1 MTREKFIKK
10 WLGNKDYQYT
20 EQNRDLMR
28 DELDE
33 VINQALLQPL
43 VSGSLQLL
51 NEMYEELRAKEKE
64 GFENPQ
70 ELWINSD
77 HQNAILCVMRL
88 IQKREAQ

>member
-1 MTREKFIKK
+1 MKYAKFKP
-10 WLGNKDYQYT
+10 LT
-20 EQNRDLMR
+20 P
-28 DELDE
+28 
-33 VINQALLQPL
+33 ALRKTAA
-43 VSGSLQLL
+43 SGSLQLL

-88 IQKREAQ
+88 IENREAQ

>member
-1 MTREKFIKK
+1 MAKK
-10 WLGNKDYQYT
+10 IDKPLNH
-20 EQNRDLMR
+20 
-28 DELDE
+28 
-33 VINQALLQPL
+33 ALRKTS

>member
-1 MTREKFIKK
+1 MVQKIDKPQ
-10 WLGNKDYQYT
+10 DP
-20 EQNRDLMR
+20 
-28 DELDE
+28 
-33 VINQALLQPL
+33 ALRKTA

-51 NEMYEELRAKEKE
+51 NEMYEELKTKAKE